1 MKLSYFQSVFTC
13 SKLTIE
19 ILENGVK
26 YVQNSKLT
34 KKDTRTTSVEG
45 ILLIH
50 NDNHAIIK
58 YFLNNYFVCKIWH
71 PEVFWQDK
79 YFANFKRQLEY
90 AYNESVLKFRKLY

>member
-1 MKLSYFQSVFTC
+1 MKLPYFQSVFTC

-34 KKDTRTTSVEG
+34 KKDTRTTSIEG

-50 NDNHAIIK
+50 NENHAIIK
-58 YFLNNYFVCKIWH
+58 YFTNNYFVCKIWH
-71 PEVFWQDK
+71 PEVFGKISILQISK
-79 YFANFKRQLEY
+79 GNL
-90 AYNESVLKFRKLY
+90 NMLTMSLY